1 MTKSKP
7 EARKIVF
14 KSIPLP
20 KQKSVNTRHIPYPFD
35 ELRIGGNAMLVSHV
49 TYGAVVLA
57 TRTYMRNNPN
67 TAFYLSK
74 VEEGTA
80 VWRVI
85 FGTPWG
91 LSVEPFRRVAKSN
104 VAQNVVAQQIENAV
118 LAPVQ
123 EAVVQGLFEKRKQKK
138 SEHVAVVVDEVYSDK
153 KAVSEIDPALF
164 KSVKLYDLRCEAVLR
179 VFEEKDNL
187 VTVGKHFGL
196 KWNSV
201 QVMCTRAKKMR
212 LISNDTFK
220 TINLVQTYESIVKSL
235 GHANQYSFPSIFG
248 NQ

>member
-35 ELRIGGNAMLVSHV
+35 ELRIGGDAMLVSHV

-74 VEEGTA
+74 MEEGTA

-85 FGTPWG
+85 FGTSWG
-91 LSVEPFRRVAKSN
+91 LSVEPFRRVAKER
-104 VAQNVVAQQIENAV
+104 QNVVAQQIEDAV
-118 LAPVQ
+118 LVPVQ
-123 EAVVQGLFEKRKQKK
+123 VAVVQGPSEKRKQKK

-153 KAVSEIDPALF
+153 KTVSEIDPALF

-179 VFEEKDNL
+179 VFEKKNNL

-220 TINLVQTYESIVKSL
+220 TINLVQTYESIAKSL